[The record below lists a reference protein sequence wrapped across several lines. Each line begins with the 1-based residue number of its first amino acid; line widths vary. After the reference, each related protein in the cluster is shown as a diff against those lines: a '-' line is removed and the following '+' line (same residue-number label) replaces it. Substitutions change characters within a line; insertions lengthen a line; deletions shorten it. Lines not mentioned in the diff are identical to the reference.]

1 MAKKKVLKT
10 PIPEITD
17 SSPTQL
23 SNVSIV
29 FLDYDRAY
37 GLNDHNENITARKA
51 GRHVFPS
58 SVINS

>member
-23 SNVSIV
+23 K
-29 FLDYDRAY
+29 YER
-37 GLNDHNENITARKA
+37 G
-51 GRHVFPS
+51 
-58 SVINS
+58 VIGKIK

>member
-23 SNVSIV
+23 IYVQIQAHASSEEAVMATSEV
-29 FLDYDRAY
+29 EKFDY
-37 GLNDHNENITARKA
+37 L
-51 GRHVFPS
+51 
-58 SVINS
+58 

>member
-23 SNVSIV
+23 YEGGFFRFFIS
-29 FLDYDRAY
+29 FLRLLIIEYP
-37 GLNDHNENITARKA
+37 LLILLK
-51 GRHVFPS
+51 
-58 SVINS
+58 

>member
-23 SNVSIV
+23 
-29 FLDYDRAY
+29 YEAKKRAH
-37 GLNDHNENITARKA
+37 G
-51 GRHVFPS
+51 S
-58 SVINS
+58 SFNNRE

>member
-23 SNVSIV
+23 RGGEANSD
-29 FLDYDRAY
+29 FLVD
-37 GLNDHNENITARKA
+37 K
-51 GRHVFPS
+51 
-58 SVINS
+58 